1 MVEHLK
7 FIKNLKIDLY
17 ADTAN
22 LTEIKKLNTFG
33 YIKGYTTNPTIIKNN
48 NIKDYSSFAKKMIKV
63 ANNKPVSFE
72 VISDNLFEIEK
83 QAHKISSWGKNVYV
97 KIPITNTKK
106 ISTKHIIKNL
116 NKNRIKLN
124 VTAITTFDQVK
135 EIKPYIDKKTK
146 IIISIFAGRISD
158 TGRDANQIIK
168 KSINLYKDYK
178 NVRFIWASPRQVY
191 NIFEAEKLGCHIIT
205 LTNDILKKISLINKN
220 LESYSLETV
229 KMFYEDALKS
239 KLKELF

>member
-1 MVEHLK
+1 MVEYLK
-7 FIKNLKIDLY
+7 VIKNLKIDLY

-22 LTEIKKLNTFG
+22 ISEIKKLNKLG
-33 YIKGYTTNPTIIKNN
+33 YVKGYTTNPTIIKNN
-48 NIKDYSSFAKKMIKV
+48 NINNYGLFAKKLLKI

-72 VISDNLFEIEK
+72 VISDNLLEIEK

-106 ISTKHIIKNL
+106 ISTKNIINNLIKN
-116 NKNRIKLN
+116 KIKLN
-124 VTAITTFDQVK
+124 ITAVTSFAQVK
-135 EIKPYIDKKTK
+135 EIKPYLDKKTP
-146 IIISIFAGRISD
+146 IFISIFAGRISD
-158 TGRDANQIIK
+158 TGRDANRIIK
-168 KSINLYKDYK
+168 NSINLYKDYK

-205 LTNDILKKISLINKN
+205 LTNDILKKTSLINKN
-220 LESYSLETV
+220 LEVYSLETV

-239 KLKELF
+239 KLKI

>member
-135 EIKPYIDKKTK
+135 EIKPYIDKKTP